1 MKIAF
6 FIEHISNG
14 GAERVITNLANSF
27 AKHNHEVIMI
37 TTIRRLGEYSLSEN
51 VRRFTVE
58 ILTSEG
64 WEEFFSARC
73 IGHKRIVPLNR
84 EIGGARLKIEQ
95 ADDTPVIKEMTIY
108 R

>member
-37 TTIRRLGEYSLSEN
+37 TTIRRLGEEYSPNL
-51 VRRFTVE
+51 
-58 ILTSEG
+58 
-64 WEEFFSARC
+64 
-73 IGHKRIVPLNR
+73 RIV
-84 EIGGARLKIEQ
+84 
-95 ADDTPVIKEMTIY
+95 VIMITS
-108 R
+108 